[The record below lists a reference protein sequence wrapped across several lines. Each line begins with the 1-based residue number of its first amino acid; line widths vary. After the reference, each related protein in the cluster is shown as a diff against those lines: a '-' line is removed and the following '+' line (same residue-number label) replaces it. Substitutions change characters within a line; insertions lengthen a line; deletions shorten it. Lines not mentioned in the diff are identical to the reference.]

1 MIDKWRLGGKISGVT
16 SDTTNVNPAAF
27 QEITGKWMGCYA
39 HVLHL
44 AVTDSLKLAP
54 TALTEIK
61 KIRAVFK
68 ILRSSMFVRII

>member
-44 AVTDSLKLAP
+44 AVTDTT